1 VFAIYDS
8 GAGCASDCVC
18 VSQLTRQEVRQLNRQ
33 KAAAS
38 KARVSFCVESG
49 CHCSPTTHRIHVCDS
64 GWRKKVRVVNQTEAE
79 KVDAGAEKKQK
90 PILNGVDSVVVAD
103 LQKYLFLCRFSSR
116 RQP

>member
-1 VFAIYDS
+1 M
-8 GAGCASDCVC
+8 
-18 VSQLTRQEVRQLNRQ
+18 
-33 KAAAS
+33 
-38 KARVSFCVESG
+38 
-49 CHCSPTTHRIHVCDS
+49 IHVCDS